1 VTASIPVTDPP
12 ASLIRPIAG
21 ALLCQLVV
29 GIARPAVSY
38 RALELG
44 ADAFVIGLLVA
55 AFAVVPLVTALS
67 VGRLAGRIRHVG
79 PVPLVGGLLLVAACA
94 LAALAGDLVWLGV
107 ASALLGFGNLIVLL
121 GAQAWITRAS
131 STARYDAGFGWL
143 TAGMSVGQAIG
154 PLIAGIVIG
163 RSAPGEDLV
172 AEAFWIAALFGMAVA
187 GCFVAR
193 TTARVGSN
201 AEPEAALSPLGIL
214 RRPGVLASMAVSV
227 SLLTSIDILTAYLPV
242 IGEHSGIKPEVVGAL
257 LAIRGIASAVPRF
270 LMGPLTRRWP
280 RDTLVVASTL
290 GGAMT
295 MAVLAV
301 TDHLTVLVVVMLV
314 GGFLVGI
321 GQPLT
326 MSLVALAV
334 PREVRSEAL
343 ALRLVGNRVAQV
355 TIPVLAGGL
364 AVVAGI
370 GGVFWLQSVFLAG
383 STAWSVLGARR
394 RRASADE

>member
-1 VTASIPVTDPP
+1 VTASIPVTEPP
-12 ASLIRPIAG
+12 PSLIRPIAG
-21 ALLCQLVV
+21 ALLSQLVV
-29 GIARPAVSY
+29 GIARPAISY

-44 ADAFVIGLLVA
+44 ADEFVIGVLVA
-55 AFAVVPLVTALS
+55 AFAIVPLVTALAM
-67 VGRLAGRIRHVG
+67 GRLAGRLHHVAI
-79 PVPLVGGLLLVAACA
+79 VPFVGAVLIIAACV
-94 LAALAGDLVWLGV
+94 LAALSGGLVWLGV
-107 ASALLGFGNLIVLL
+107 ATALLGFGNLLVLL
-121 GAQAWITRAS
+121 GSQAWITRAS

-163 RSAPGEDLV
+163 RRAEGEDVV
-172 AEAFWIAALFGMAVA
+172 AEAFWIAAAFGLLIVA
-187 GCFVAR
+187 SFVSR
-193 TTARVGSN
+193 TTARTGSN
-201 AEPEAALSPLGIL
+201 AEPEAPLSPLGIL

-242 IGEHSGIKPEVVGAL
+242 IGEQSGIKPEVVGAL

-270 LMGPLTRRWP
+270 MLGPLSRRWP
-280 RDTLVVASTL
+280 RGTLVAASTI
-290 GGAMT
+290 GGAVM
-295 MAVLAV
+295 MAIIGF
-301 TDHLTVLVVVMLV
+301 TDHLAVLVVVMLI

-355 TIPVLAGGL
+355 TIPVLAGAL

-370 GGVFWLQSVFLAG
+370 SGVFWLQSVFLAG
-383 STAWSVLGARR
+383 STVWSLVGER
-394 RRASADE
+394 RRAGPGE